1 MFTASPTH
9 ELGVK
14 YLHQFSDSKERD
26 LDVEL
31 KREELTNTLLS
42 LRNSSLWQ
50 CEFCFHSF
58 GHNPV
63 SYRGITVCPH
73 WMIDSSRMQCNAKVH
88 SLCILCLSWGCQG
101 QGGDWGC
108 AADSVRPPNNVRFFI
123 NPNNHLS
130 VCMRMGPLC
139 KRKYIII
146 CAPITS
152 LKTLKQQFN

>member
-14 YLHQFSDSKERD
+14 YLHQFSDGKERD

-63 SYRGITVCPH
+63 FYRNYRMSTLDDRQLTHSIQCQSTFFVQLCP
-73 WMIDSSRMQCNAKVH
+73 
-88 SLCILCLSWGCQG
+88 SWGCQG

-108 AADSVRPPNNVRFFI
+108 AADSVRPPNNVCFFI

-139 KRKYIII
+139 KRKYIKI
-146 CAPITS
+146 CAPTTS